1 MRVKSEYA
9 SRPPTRTALRPNLAM
24 NQPLSVPKSATMTV
38 KTVLTKPACGSV
50 SPYCGMIA
58 LRRAGNTCR
67 SIELNM

>member
-1 MRVKSEYA
+1 MKVKSEYTN
-9 SRPPTRTALRPNLAM
+9 RPPTRTGLRPNLAI
-24 NQPLSVPKSATMTV
+24 NQPLNAPKIATMTV
-38 KTVLTKPACGSV
+38 KTVLTKPARGRV